1 MAGAER
7 KRTTAT
13 VVCLTFAT
21 IPDVFASVR
30 RAPSLPPSARSL
42 FPLGLPSSTRCD
54 LVAIPRCSLFLL
66 TSVLSLLSQTNK
78 LQAELQSR
86 TRLARLDGTFGNF
99 RMQFS
104 NSFHTAVFGIRDSRA
119 DRRVTSPSP
128 LPPLPLGGRK
138 VASEYR
144 TMSS

>member
-1 MAGAER
+1 MASAER

-21 IPDVFASVR
+21 ILDVFASVR
-30 RAPSLPPSARSL
+30 RAPSRPPSARSL
-42 FPLGLPSSTRCD
+42 FPPGVPLGLPSSTRCD

-66 TSVLSLLSQTNK
+66 TSVFSLLSQTNK
-78 LQAELQSR
+78 LQAELRSR

-119 DRRVTSPSP
+119 DRRVTSPSAP
-128 LPPLPLGGRK
+128 LPSPSADIK
-138 VASEYR
+138 
-144 TMSS
+144 